1 MLAGESNKNQIHP
14 VYTKQHVDVFW
25 PCARFLLHCWNHVCI
40 LCVPVLVLLLLYA
53 ASLVLLALLVGFA
66 AGVACADG
74 CWCWLLVL
82 VHVLLALLV
91 LVHVL
96 VVSGGVACFAGSGS
110 AGACA
115 AGVACFAGAG
125 SAGAWAA
132 AVACFAGA
140 AGGCF
145 CWRCSQTTNDTS
157 SSRNPNML

>member
-14 VYTKQHVDVFW
+14 VYNKQGFDIFW
-25 PCARFLLHCWNHVCI
+25 PCARFLLHFWNHVCI

-66 AGVACADG
+66 GTGACADG

-96 VVSGGVACFAGSGS
+96 VVFAGVACFAGSGS
-110 AGACA
+110 AGACD
-115 AGVACFAGAG
+115 GVVAG
-125 SAGAWAA
+125 SS
-132 AVACFAGA
+132 AGA
-140 AGGCF
+140 AGF
-145 CWRCSQTTNDTS
+145 KLLN
-157 SSRNPNML
+157 RNPVSVALFGPQQADSQQGC